1 MTIKELYN
9 LLCDKSFQD
18 PATGYLFFPA
28 YMYLYDP
35 EKEYEIRNE
44 ISSMKDRLVR
54 PTDFVDVLALN
65 IFDEFCQFLKTQNW
79 GKTNWLEFIL
89 SEETKNHKQV
99 QSTILQ
105 KANDKKFYEFLNNR
119 IQSHLNQVNDLKK
132 SYVFVYGFG
141 QIYPYLRAS
150 KFMNLFEQYINGYK
164 IILFYPGN
172 ADKNFYNLF
181 NVLNDEHLYRA
192 IKLINE

>member
-1 MTIKELYN
+1 MTIKALYD

-35 EKEYEIRNE
+35 ETEYQIRREIQTMKE
-44 ISSMKDRLVR
+44 RLVR

-65 IFDEFCQFLKTQNW
+65 IFDEFCQYLKTQNW
-79 GKTNWLEFIL
+79 GSSNWLEFIL
-89 SEETKNHKQV
+89 SEEATNHSTV
-99 QSTILQ
+99 QTTIRQ
-105 KANDKKFYEFLNNR
+105 KANDRKFCEYLNNR
-119 IQSHLNQVNDLKK
+119 IQNHLSEMSDLKK

-150 KFMNLFEQYINGYK
+150 KFMNLFEGYIKEYK
-164 IILFYPGN
+164 IILFYPGE
-172 ADKNFYNLF
+172 AKKNYNLF
-181 NVLNDEHLYRA
+181 KVLNDENLYRA

>member
-1 MTIKELYN
+1 MTIKELYD

-28 YMYLYDP
+28 YMYLYEP
-35 EKEYEIRNE
+35 EMEYQIRQDIQTMKE
-44 ISSMKDRLVR
+44 KLVR

-65 IFDEFCQFLKTQNW
+65 IFDEFCEYLKMQKW
-79 GKTNWLEFIL
+79 GSSNWLEFIL
-89 SEETKNHKQV
+89 SEEVKNHITV
-99 QSTILQ
+99 QTTIRQ
-105 KANDKKFYEFLNNR
+105 KANDRKFCEYLNNR
-119 IQSHLNQVNDLKK
+119 IQSHLSEISDLKK

-150 KFMNLFEQYINGYK
+150 KFMNLFEGYIKEYK
-164 IILFYPGN
+164 IILFYPGD
-172 ADKNFYNLF
+172 AKKNYNLF
-181 NVLNDEHLYRA
+181 KVLNDENLYRA

>member
-1 MTIKELYN
+1 MTIKELYD

-28 YMYLYDP
+28 YMYLYEP
-35 EKEYEIRNE
+35 EMEYRIRQEIQTMKE
-44 ISSMKDRLVR
+44 RLVR

-65 IFDEFCQFLKTQNW
+65 IFDEFCQYLKTRKW
-79 GKTNWLEFIL
+79 GNSNWLEFIL
-89 SEETKNHKQV
+89 SEEAKNHTTV
-99 QSTILQ
+99 QMTIRQ
-105 KANDKKFYEFLNNR
+105 KANDRKFCEYLNNR
-119 IQSHLNQVNDLKK
+119 IQNHLSQISDLKK

-150 KFMNLFEQYINGYK
+150 KFMNLFEGYIKEYK
-164 IILFYPGN
+164 IILFYPGD
-172 ADKNFYNLF
+172 AKKNYNLF
-181 NVLNDEHLYRA
+181 KVLNDENLYRA

>member
-1 MTIKELYN
+1 MTIRELYD

-35 EKEYEIRNE
+35 EQEYAIRQEIA
-44 ISSMKDRLVR
+44 SMKERLIR

-65 IFDEFCQFLKTQNW
+65 IFDEFCQYLKTQKWGASNW
-79 GKTNWLEFIL
+79 YEFIL
-89 SEETKNHKQV
+89 SEEAKNHQNIK
-99 QSTILQ
+99 TTLRQ
-105 KANDKKFYEFLNNR
+105 KANDKKFCVYLNNR
-119 IQSHLNQVNDLKK
+119 IQHHLNEVSDLKK

-172 ADKNFYNLF
+172 AEKNYNLF
-181 NVLNDEHLYRA
+181 KVLNDEHLYRA
-192 IKLINE
+192 IKLINQ